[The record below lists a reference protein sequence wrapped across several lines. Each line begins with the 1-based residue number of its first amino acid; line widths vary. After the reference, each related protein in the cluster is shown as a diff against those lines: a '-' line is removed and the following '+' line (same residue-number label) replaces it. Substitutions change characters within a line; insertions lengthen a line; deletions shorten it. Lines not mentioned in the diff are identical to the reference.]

1 MQRSQRIVRA
11 ATGSE
16 PIREAKEVHLVD
28 GTQHLGHRTLD
39 NFVLQCGNT
48 DRSRASIW
56 LREMH
61 PANGLRPVASGV
73 DSFAQAPEIA
83 LQIKLVALD
92 RLPIDSRA
100 RTSLLS
106 PKGSLESRF
115 VHVVQ
120 QRREPATPV
129 SLRDLVHPL
138 EGWQQDSPAL
148 GPDPGF
154 LPRAPFKPTPSLH
167 RLRG

>member
-1 MQRSQRIVRA
+1 
-11 ATGSE
+11 
-16 PIREAKEVHLVD
+16 
-28 GTQHLGHRTLD
+28 
-39 NFVLQCGNT
+39 
-48 DRSRASIW
+48 
-56 LREMH
+56 MH
-61 PANGLRPVASGV
+61 PTNRLRPVTPSV
-73 DSFAQAPEIA
+73 DPFVQVPEVA
-83 LQIKLVALD
+83 LQIQLVALD

-129 SLRDLVHPL
+129 SFRDLVHPL
-138 EGWQQDSPAL
+138 EGWPQDSPAL
-148 GPDPGF
+148 RPDPGF
-154 LPRAPFKPTPSLH
+154 LPRVPFKPTPSLH